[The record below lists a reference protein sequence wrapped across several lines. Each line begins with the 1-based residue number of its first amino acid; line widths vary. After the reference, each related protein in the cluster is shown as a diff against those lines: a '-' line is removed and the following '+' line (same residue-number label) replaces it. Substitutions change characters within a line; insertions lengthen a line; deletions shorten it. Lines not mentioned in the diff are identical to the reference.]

1 MSAGWRRAA
10 FPCWGDPE
18 PGSGGGCPPPP
29 VVILSALAVCNGLI
43 DQLLQRLRLLLG
55 GYRTDDRLADDVAV
69 LVNNIGRGVGEQ
81 PGGEHSGVT
90 IRIKPDV
97 FVGHAL
103 FGQNFL
109 RLRDRRFVAVQSK
122 RVDPDYR
129 AAFFGKL
136 LVQRFKLGNSRVSTN
151 AKRRI

>member
-1 MSAGWRRAA
+1 MCIR
-10 FPCWGDPE
+10 
-18 PGSGGGCPPPP
+18 
-29 VVILSALAVCNGLI
+29 
-43 DQLLQRLRLLLG
+43 
-55 GYRTDDRLADDVAV
+55 DR
-69 LVNNIGRGVGEQ
+69 
-81 PGGEHSGVT
+81 PGGERSGVT

-151 AKRRI
+151 ATVSYTHLDVYKRQILSYAQRGMPIHHLKLKKNWMPVKMSYIIQFLTEITKLY